1 MQPAVELQNI
11 VKTYGDYTAVDH
23 VSLNVPAGTIYGFL
37 GPNGAG
43 KTSTIRMMMRIILP
57 DEGTVRLLGED
68 LATVNLDRV
77 GYLPEERGLYK
88 KMRLLDQLTFF
99 GEIRGLPRRE
109 ARNRGGAWLERMQLA
124 DRALRPVEEL
134 SKGMQQKVQ
143 FIATILH
150 EPDLLILDEPFSGLD
165 PVNSTVLKDI
175 ILEYHRRGHTIIFS
189 THQMDTVEKLC
200 DHICLINKGR
210 VLVEGTLGSVKQRY
224 GKNGVSLRFEGDGT
238 YLHTLPEVESFR
250 DNGNEVFLRLKDG
263 VDPGRVL
270 DAARARLNIIRFEL
284 AEPSVEDIFIEQV
297 SKDSAQR
304 AQDAA

>member
-1 MQPAVELQNI
+1 MQPAVEIQDI
-11 VKTYGDYTAVDH
+11 VKRYGDTAAVDH

-43 KTSTIRMMMRIILP
+43 KTSTIRMLMRILLP
-57 DEGTVRLLGED
+57 DEGRIRVLGED
-68 LATVNLDRV
+68 LGKVNLERI

-99 GEIRGLPRRE
+99 GEIRGLSRRE
-109 ARNRGGAWLERMQLA
+109 ARNRSGAWLERMSLA
-124 DRALRPVEEL
+124 DRAMRPVEDL

-143 FIATILH
+143 FIATILN
-150 EPDLLILDEPFSGLD
+150 EPELLILDEPFSGLD
-165 PVNSTVLKDI
+165 PVNSNVLKDV

-210 VLVEGTLGSVKQRY
+210 VLLEGTLSSVKQRY

-238 YLHTLPEVESFR
+238 FLHSLPEVASFQ

-270 DAARARLNIIRFEL
+270 DAARARLSVLRFEL
-284 AEPSVEDIFIEQV
+284 AEPSVHDIFIEQV
-297 SKDSAQR
+297 SG
-304 AQDAA
+304 DAR

>member
-1 MQPAVELQNI
+1 MQPAVEIHDI
-11 VKTYGDYTAVDH
+11 VKRYGDYTAVDH

-43 KTSTIRMMMRIILP
+43 KTSTIRMMMRILLP
-57 DEGTVRLLGED
+57 DEGSVRILGND
-68 LATVNLDRV
+68 LAAVSLDRI

-88 KMRLLDQLTFF
+88 KMRLLDQLVFF
-99 GEIRGLPRRE
+99 GEIRGLPRNE
-109 ARNRGGAWLERMQLA
+109 ARNRAGAWLERMGLA
-124 DRALRPVEEL
+124 DRAMQPVEGL

-143 FIATILH
+143 FIATVLH

-165 PVNSTVLKDI
+165 PVNANVLKDI
-175 ILEYHRRGHTIIFS
+175 ILEYHRKGHTIIFS

-210 VLVEGTLGSVKQRY
+210 VLLEGTLGSVKQRY
-224 GKNGVSLRFEGDGT
+224 GKNGVSLSFTGDGT
-238 YLHTLPEVESFR
+238 YLHTLPEVASFQ

-270 DAARARLNIIRFEL
+270 DAARARLSVTRFEL
-284 AEPSVEDIFIEQV
+284 AEPSVYDIFIEQV
-297 SKDSAQR
+297 SGDVR
-304 AQDAA
+304 

>member
-11 VKTYGDYTAVDH
+11 VKRYGDTAAVDH
-23 VSLNVPAGTIYGFL
+23 VSLNVPAGSIYGFL

-43 KTSTIRMMMRIILP
+43 KTSTIRMMMRILLP
-57 DEGTVRLLGED
+57 DEGTIRILGED
-68 LATVNLDRV
+68 LEHVNLDRT

-99 GEIRGLPRRE
+99 GEIRGLSRRE
-109 ARNRGGAWLERMQLA
+109 ARNRSGAWLERLSLA
-124 DRALRPVEEL
+124 DRALRPVEDL

-150 EPDLLILDEPFSGLD
+150 EPELLILDEPFSGLD
-165 PVNSTVLKDI
+165 PVNANVLKDI

-200 DHICLINKGR
+200 DQICLINKGR
-210 VLVEGTLGSVKQRY
+210 VLLEGTLSSVKQRY

-238 YLHTLPEVESFR
+238 YLHTLPEVASFQ
-250 DNGNEVFLRLKDG
+250 DNGNELFLRLKDG

-270 DAARARLNIIRFEL
+270 DAARARLSVQRFEL
-284 AEPSVEDIFIEQV
+284 AEPSVYDIFIEQV
-297 SKDSAQR
+297 SG
-304 AQDAA
+304 DAR

>member
-1 MQPAVELQNI
+1 MQPAVEIHDI
-11 VKTYGDYTAVDH
+11 VKRYGDYTAVDH

-43 KTSTIRMMMRIILP
+43 KTSTIRMMMRILLP
-57 DEGTVRLLGED
+57 DEGSIRILDKD
-68 LATVNLDRV
+68 LATVNLDRI

-88 KMRLLDQLTFF
+88 KMRLLDQMVFF
-99 GEIRGLPRRE
+99 GEIRGLPRSE
-109 ARNRGGAWLERMQLA
+109 ARNRAGAWLERMGLA
-124 DRALRPVEEL
+124 DRAMQPVEGL

-143 FIATILH
+143 FIATVLH

-165 PVNSTVLKDI
+165 PVNANVLKDI
-175 ILEYHRRGHTIIFS
+175 ILEYHRKGHTIIFS

-210 VLVEGTLGSVKQRY
+210 VLLEGTLGSVKQRY
-224 GKNGVSLRFEGDGT
+224 GKNGVSLSFTGDGT
-238 YLHTLPEVESFR
+238 YLHSLPEVASYQ

-270 DAARARLNIIRFEL
+270 DAARARLSVRRFEL
-284 AEPSVEDIFIEQV
+284 AEPSVYDIFIEQV
-297 SKDSAQR
+297 SGDVR
-304 AQDAA
+304 

>member
-1 MQPAVELQNI
+1 MQPAVEIRDI
-11 VKTYGDYTAVDH
+11 VKRYGDYTAVDH
-23 VSLNVPAGTIYGFL
+23 VSLTVPAGTIYGFL

-43 KTSTIRMMMRIILP
+43 KTSTIRMMMRILLP
-57 DEGTVRLLGED
+57 DEGSIRILGDD
-68 LATVNLDRV
+68 LANVNLDRT

-99 GEIRGLPRRE
+99 GEIRGMPRTE
-109 ARNRGGAWLERMQLA
+109 ARNRSGAWLERMGLA
-124 DRALRPVEEL
+124 DRAFRPVEDL

-143 FIATILH
+143 FIATVLH

-165 PVNSTVLKDI
+165 PVNANVLKDI

-210 VLVEGTLGSVKQRY
+210 VLLEGTLGSVKQRY

-238 YLHTLPEVESFR
+238 YLHTLPEVASFQ
-250 DNGNEVFLRLKDG
+250 DNGKEVFLRLKDG
-263 VDPGRVL
+263 ADPGRVL
-270 DAARARLNIIRFEL
+270 DAARARLSVTRFEL
-284 AEPSVEDIFIEQV
+284 AEPSVYDIFIEQV
-297 SKDSAQR
+297 SG
-304 AQDAA
+304 DAR

>member
-1 MQPAVELQNI
+1 MQPAVEIHDI
-11 VKTYGDYTAVDH
+11 VKRYGDYTAVDH

-43 KTSTIRMMMRIILP
+43 KTSTIRMMMRILLP
-57 DEGTVRLLGED
+57 DEGSIRILDKD
-68 LATVNLDRV
+68 LATVNLDRI

-88 KMRLLDQLTFF
+88 KMRLLDQMVFF
-99 GEIRGLPRRE
+99 GEIRGLARSE
-109 ARNRGGAWLERMQLA
+109 ARNRAGAWLERMGLA
-124 DRALRPVEEL
+124 DRAMQPVEGL

-143 FIATILH
+143 FIATVLH

-165 PVNSTVLKDI
+165 PVNANVLKDI
-175 ILEYHRRGHTIIFS
+175 ILEYHRKGHTIIFS

-210 VLVEGTLGSVKQRY
+210 VLLEGTLASVKQRY
-224 GKNGVSLRFEGDGT
+224 GKNGVSLSFTGDGT
-238 YLHTLPEVESFR
+238 YLHSLPEVASYQ

-270 DAARARLNIIRFEL
+270 DAARARLSVTRFEL
-284 AEPSVEDIFIEQV
+284 AEPSVYDIFIEQV
-297 SKDSAQR
+297 SGDVR
-304 AQDAA
+304 